1 MCMLIHFYS
10 RMMLLSLR
18 IFFSMKNL
26 YNMSSLPA
34 NVIANTTLS
43 LLKILIILNIHL
55 NQSMRRLIMKL
66 LGGARDQGL

>member
-1 MCMLIHFYS
+1 
-10 RMMLLSLR
+10 MMLLSLR